1 MKQLDVR
8 GLPCPGPVIETKKA
22 LRNLAQGKIEV
33 LLDNNISV
41 ENVQKM
47 AQTLG
52 YPVQR
57 EEKEGVYKLLI
68 SKAGNIEQGTEGKQK
83 KIVLFLGSDNIGRGS
98 DELGKVLMKSY
109 LYALSESA
117 CYPTVI
123 LLMNSGVKNAVE
135 GSDTLKSLQT
145 LVGKGVDILVCGTC
159 LDYFSLKEKIAV
171 GRISNMYDI
180 SEQMLQADKVIS
192 FS

>member
-68 SKAGNIEQGTEGKQK
+68 SKDGNIEQGTEGKQK

-109 LYALSESA
+109 LYALSEST

-145 LVGKGVDILVCGTC
+145 LVEKGVDILVCGTC